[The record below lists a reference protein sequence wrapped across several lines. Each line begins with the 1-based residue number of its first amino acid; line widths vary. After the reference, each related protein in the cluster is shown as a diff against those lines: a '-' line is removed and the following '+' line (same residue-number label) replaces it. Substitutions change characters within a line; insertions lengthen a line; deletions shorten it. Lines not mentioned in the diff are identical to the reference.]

1 MNKILLAAVVIGL
14 LSVAACS
21 KSTNNPGPNQPDPPD
36 QPQQPEQPIIR
47 TKYGITFKFSSI
59 DVQTNGRVAY
69 KEMLPSAYLKYVFYG
84 AYDST
89 GTLVSKKELDKVNR
103 SYNGGFDAV
112 SDSLKPGKYTVILGG
127 SNGTILEENTSS
139 LLRFL
144 QFSSK
149 HSEDVFY
156 KKMQVNVSAT
166 DSVYMGVR
174 LNRITSLL
182 EVKLTDTLP
191 GFISQVSVAIDNQPT
206 IFNVATETFTKA
218 DSVKNVADY
227 IQSQNPLLTILL
239 RCFASD
245 NKHTVTITAYGND
258 GKAVFQKTITNV
270 TVSGN
275 NTTQLTGTLSGAPVG
290 LKPFVITLDPDYNET
305 TTIEF

>member
-1 MNKILLAAVVIGL
+1 MNKILLTAIVIGL
-14 LSVAACS
+14 LSATSCS
-21 KSTNNPGPNQPDPPD
+21 KSTNNPGSNQPEPPD
-36 QPQQPEQPIIR
+36 PPQQPEQPVTK

-59 DVQTNGRVAY
+59 DVQANGRVSY
-69 KEMLPSAYLKYVFYG
+69 KEMLPSTYLKYVFYG
-84 AYDST
+84 AYDSS
-89 GTLVSKKELDKVNR
+89 GTLVSKKELDKVNGTY
-103 SYNGGFDAV
+103 SGSFDAV

-139 LLRFL
+139 LLKFL

-166 DSVYMGVR
+166 DSTYNGVR

-191 GFISQVSVAIDNQPT
+191 GFISHVSVAIDNQPT
-206 IFNVATETFTKA
+206 IFNVGTETFTNA

-227 IQSQNPLLTILL
+227 LQSQDPLLTVLL

-258 GKAVFQKTITNV
+258 GNPVFQKTITNV

-275 NTTQLTGTLSGAPVG
+275 NTTQLTGTLSDAPVG
-290 LKPFVITLDPDYNET
+290 LKPFVVTLDPDYDET

>member
-1 MNKILLAAVVIGL
+1 MSKILLTAVVIGL
-14 LSVAACS
+14 LSVASCS
-21 KSTNNPGPNQPDPPD
+21 KSTNNPEPNQPDPPD
-36 QPQQPEQPIIR
+36 QPQQPEQPVTR

-59 DVQTNGRVAY
+59 DVQTNGRISL
-69 KEMLPSAYLKYVFYG
+69 KEMLPSTWLKYVFYG

-89 GTLVSKKELDKVNR
+89 GALVSKKELDKVNG
-103 SYNGGFDAV
+103 SYNGSFDAI

-127 SNGTILEENTSS
+127 SNGDILEENTSS
-139 LLRFL
+139 LLKFL

-156 KKMQVNVSAT
+156 KKMQVNVAAT
-166 DSVYMGVR
+166 DSVYNGVR

-191 GFISQVSVAIDNQPT
+191 ASISQVSVAIDNQPT
-206 IFNVATETFTKA
+206 IFNVATETFTNA

-227 IQSQNPLLTILL
+227 LQSQDPLLTVFL

-245 NKHTVTITAYGND
+245 NKHTVTITAFDNEGNP
-258 GKAVFQKTITNV
+258 AFQKTITNV
-270 TVSGN
+270 TVAGN
-275 NTTQLTGTLSGAPVG
+275 NTTQLTGTLSDAPVG
-290 LKPFVITLDPDYNET
+290 LKPFVITLDPDYDET
-305 TTIEF
+305 TTIGF